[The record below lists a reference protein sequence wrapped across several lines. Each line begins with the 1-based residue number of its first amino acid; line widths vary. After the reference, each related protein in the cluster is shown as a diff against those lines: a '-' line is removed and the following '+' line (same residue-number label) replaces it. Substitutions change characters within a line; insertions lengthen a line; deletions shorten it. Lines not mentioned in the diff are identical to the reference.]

1 MRKPVFPRIV
11 CLTALYAVVF
21 IALVI
26 VQFTKQ
32 GGFTHRV
39 GNLVVSG
46 VYGETPDSSLPKNAN
61 EYPLS
66 GKASVFFGGL
76 EFCLSDDDGLVLL
89 NAQEEPEALS
99 PEYMILSGE
108 TVLFRLSGGTELS
121 FTTQYV
127 GGTQE
132 LRINGVLPAGFAGL
146 ELPYRPLRSS
156 KVRDSGDGQFIV
168 GADGVNYS
176 FGRSLVDEKRRVI
189 LLEEAGPTASYR
201 AIPEKRAFDPAD
213 FIIPGAQDK
222 RSYTEAITQWRDRS
236 FSLWNRVIGND
247 PTEDMVIAYTGEAA
261 RRGTYKAAV
270 SAIPAAFVN
279 DPETYEA
286 SVYLGRLDLGLRSL
300 ASFERENASRLSR
313 LINEKSPDI
322 LKEFHVF
329 EYLGIRGYG
338 SLIDDGGDIV
348 RSIDPAVIPLDLS
361 PGILEGWQDWTIYRP
376 HVENPFE
383 RLINQACFVI
393 SEGIIPDPEGSR
405 VFVFHRGEANTEF
418 NFRLGAALITYG
430 ENAGQEDW
438 AGLGRSLVL
447 SVLSLVDASGMV
459 PASLLFSE
467 ENNIQPP
474 PQGSNPQGPRLNS
487 ARLYRILRP
496 GEYDARAVGI
506 GAAVNGI
513 WTWTA
518 ASAISAA
525 QENNVLDISA
535 SFPVGET
542 HYMMIRG
549 IRPFTKIQLYNI
561 DYRTDP
567 QFERYESSGW
577 VYSASEQTLLLKMR
591 HRTTVEHIRIFY

>member
-1 MRKPVFPRIV
+1 M
-11 CLTALYAVVF
+11 LYAAVF

-26 VQFTKQ
+26 LQFTRQ

-46 VYGETPDSSLPKNAN
+46 VYRETPNSAPQKNTH
-61 EYPLS
+61 EHPLS

-76 EFCLSDDDGLVLL
+76 EFCLSNDDEGFVLL
-89 NAQEEPEALS
+89 NSQGEPELVS
-99 PEYMILSGE
+99 PEYMVLSDE
-108 TVLFRLSGGTELS
+108 TALFRLSGGTELS
-121 FTTQYV
+121 FTTQYA

-132 LRINGVLPAGFAGL
+132 LRINGVFPAGFAGL

-156 KVRDSGDGQFIV
+156 KIRDNGEGQFIIV
-168 GADGVNYS
+168 ADGVNYS
-176 FGRSLVDEKRRVI
+176 FGRSLVDEERRVLI
-189 LLEEAGPTASYR
+189 LEEAGPAASYR
-201 AIPEKRAFDPAD
+201 AIPEKRAFNPAD
-213 FIIPGAQDK
+213 FIIPGARDK
-222 RSYTEAITQWRDRS
+222 RTYTEAITRWRDQS
-236 FSLWNRVIGND
+236 FSLWNRTIGNN
-247 PTEDMVIAYTGEAA
+247 PTEDMVIAYAGEAV

-279 DPETYEA
+279 DQETYES
-286 SVYLGRLDLGLRSL
+286 SVYLGRLDLGLRSIS
-300 ASFERENASRLSR
+300 SFERENSSRLSR

-329 EYLGIRGYG
+329 EYLGTRGYG

-348 RSIDPAVIPLDLS
+348 RSIDPAVIPLDLT
-361 PGILEGWQDWTIYRP
+361 PGILEGWQDWAIYRP
-376 HVENPFE
+376 HAENPFE
-383 RLINQACFVI
+383 RLVNQACFAI
-393 SEGIIPDPEGSR
+393 SEGIIPDPAGDR
-405 VFVFHRGEANTEF
+405 IFVFHRGEANSEF
-418 NFRLGAALITYG
+418 NLRLGAALIIYG
-430 ENAGQEDW
+430 ENTDNEDW

-447 SVLSLVDASGMV
+447 SILSLVDSSGMA
-459 PASLLFSE
+459 PASLVFSE
-467 ENNIQPP
+467 ENNIH
-474 PQGSNPQGPRLNS
+474 GNPEGPRLNS
-487 ARLYRILRP
+487 ARLYRILRS
-496 GEYDARAVGI
+496 GEYSARAVGI

-518 ASAISAA
+518 ASAISVS

-549 IRPFTKIQLYNI
+549 VRPFTKIQLYNI

-591 HRTTVEHIRIFY
+591 HRTTVEHIRIFYSMGV